1 MKKEELAAAVKRV
14 KKRYDLLFNRECRFE
29 HGFFK
34 KLAKAG
40 KDELEKF
47 VKKWTNEMSDEMYNK
62 NENLETIRECTVGF
76 LETALE
82 CKEYSHGVFPATGG
96 GGFYLLVYYL
106 NKEESVFKFDIL
118 KRK

>member
-1 MKKEELAAAVKRV
+1 MKKEELAAAVKRI
-14 KKRYDLLFNRECRFE
+14 KKSYDLLFTRECRFE
-29 HGFFK
+29 TGFFK

-47 VKKWTNEMSDEMYNK
+47 VKKWTDEMSDDMHNR
-62 NENLETIRECTVGF
+62 NENLKVIRECTVGF
-76 LETALE
+76 FETALE

-96 GGFYLLVYYL
+96 GGFYLLAYYL
-106 NKEESVFKFDIL
+106 DKEESVFKFNIL